1 MIHIW
6 GFCYIHIIWHGIS
19 VWRCWC
25 IPQYVMNSSFMHI
38 RHGCL
43 HFSGCREDCSVS
55 SWHWSP
61 GRLLPQMTESSSLQP
76 RGVERHWARA
86 QGSTISCIGFSRLT
100 CDSPHSPVDPRNTA
114 LCTGLCPPPVCICCC
129 FPRTAW
135 AGPAPPLRHAAC
147 RCNIRPQA
155 CASPRDCRWGER
167 FWQYRGGEAVGR
179 RGSAGCLFS
188 CCGCCCRCGG
198 TLPLCSSQVSSASTS
213 SGFPTAPEK
222 RGEKSRESSQAK
234 LDVWQRHNVRMSS
247 LTSLLTKQYKIAT
260 RRPCGDHH
268 QWVTPQ

>member
-6 GFCYIHIIWHGIS
+6 GFCYIHIIWHDIS
-19 VWRCWC
+19 VRRCWC
-25 IPQYVMNSSFMHI
+25 IPQYVMNTSFMHI

-55 SWHWSP
+55 PWHWST
-61 GRLLPQMTESSSLQP
+61 GRLLQQMTESSSSQP
-76 RGVERHWARA
+76 QGVERQSWASA
-86 QGSTISCIGFSRLT
+86 QGSTISCTEFSHLT
-100 CDSPHSPVDPRNTA
+100 CDSPHFPVDPRDTA
-114 LCTGLCPPPVCICCC
+114 LCTGLCPPPACICCC

-135 AGPAPPLRHAAC
+135 AGPAPPLGHEAR

-155 CASPRDCRWGER
+155 CTSPRGCRWGER
-167 FWQYRGGEAVGR
+167 FWQYWGGEAVGR
-179 RGSAGCLFS
+179 RGSAGCLSS

-222 RGEKSRESSQAK
+222 RAESNREQSWMF
-234 LDVWQRHNVRMSS
+234 DEDMRMSR

-260 RRPCGDHH
+260 RRPCGDH
-268 QWVTPQ
+268 Q